1 MFLELTAD
9 AQAVASL
16 GRLKALV
23 ATRDGRPRGQPVK
36 IVWHDSPE
44 HSLLADGL
52 TLSEQRGVW
61 RLERLVPGN
70 DTWLPGQP
78 SPIVAEAPDMT
89 VLPSLLAPLAA
100 FDGRRTSSLHRFGDE
115 TVALTVE
122 RGVLRAVTAEH
133 LVACLTLHGEA
144 AAVHAAA
151 MLIAAA
157 IAVQVPVAS
166 LAAQGIALAT
176 GRSLPARHQ
185 GSPVLPETVVD
196 APGAL
201 AHIIGHLAD
210 VVLANARLAAELDAT
225 GFDAVHQMRV
235 AVRRARSALSVF
247 RPAVEPAA
255 FDAINHS
262 LKALG
267 GQLGPSRDWDVFVDE
282 TMPSIRQAL
291 SGDHRI
297 DRLAAAA
304 ARRRREQR
312 SALTTYLAGAEFR
325 RLGIELACFAASG
338 SWRTPPVDPPQPLSA
353 FAAAV
358 LQHRWKKLVSAGKR
372 MAELDISGL
381 HGVRLR
387 AKRARYAAEM
397 FATLYPGKTARRFVN
412 RLATVQ
418 QRLGVLNDGA
428 VATHLLE
435 ELGGAG
441 GRHAYAAGV
450 VVGFMAAR
458 AGKIRPRIIAAF
470 EKFRRQPPYWT

>member
-1 MFLELTAD
+1 
-9 AQAVASL
+9 
-16 GRLKALV
+16 
-23 ATRDGRPRGQPVK
+23 
-36 IVWHDSPE
+36 
-44 HSLLADGL
+44 
-52 TLSEQRGVW
+52 
-61 RLERLVPGN
+61 
-70 DTWLPGQP
+70 
-78 SPIVAEAPDMT
+78 
-89 VLPSLLAPLAA
+89 
-100 FDGRRTSSLHRFGDE
+100 
-115 TVALTVE
+115 
-122 RGVLRAVTAEH
+122 
-133 LVACLTLHGEA
+133 
-144 AAVHAAA
+144 
-151 MLIAAA
+151 
-157 IAVQVPVAS
+157 
-166 LAAQGIALAT
+166 
-176 GRSLPARHQ
+176 LPARHQ

-235 AVRRARSALSVF
+235 AIRRARSALSVF
-247 RPAVEPAA
+247 RPAVEPSA

-291 SGDHRI
+291 SGDRRI

-412 RLATVQ
+412 RLDASAGGPGRGWRTARLRRRRCRRFHGGACWEDTPSDHRRVRKIPAPTAILDLTFAVGVW
-418 QRLGVLNDGA
+418 RLGALDRQTA
-428 VATHLLE
+428 S
-435 ELGGAG
+435 
-441 GRHAYAAGV
+441 
-450 VVGFMAAR
+450 AR
-458 AGKIRPRIIAAF
+458 IK
-470 EKFRRQPPYWT
+470 TN